1 MRSKSRSTGFAYRF
15 YRGLVQLFP
24 HRFRCAFEC
33 EMLQTTEEAAVWI
46 ERQSLF
52 GLVLLF
58 ADLVVQ
64 VAEAYLR
71 ECLWDLR
78 YEVRLLIR
86 RPVFTFVAVVSMS
99 LAICAGSAFFSELN
113 GTILRDVPG
122 VAKAAELVTLQQPI
136 SYPAYRRFRDHNDL
150 FSSTAAY
157 VAPVPFGVGLNGHT
171 ERIWGH
177 IVTSDYFSTL
187 GVTAAAGRVL
197 DARDEVTQG
206 TPPIVVSDRF
216 WKSNL
221 GSDPDVIG
229 RAIHIN
235 GKLCTIVGVAPD
247 GFQGASPM
255 MFVADLWL
263 PVSAGEAVA
272 PELKDNAL
280 QRPQLTM
287 FHFLGRPRQG
297 VTPLQIET
305 ALDTVQRQVLRDSG
319 HPAKE
324 NGHLLWVASGGK
336 LIPIR
341 ERELGLFAFLPIVV
355 IALLLLI
362 ACSNVVNMLLARA
375 LDRRREVAVQLAMGA
390 SRARLI
396 RQMLMEG
403 LLIASGA
410 GALGFALTCWL
421 MYLLSRLRLPHAMP
435 VRFNVEVDW
444 RVLVFTIGLTT
455 LTGLAIGLL
464 PAIQATSPELVPAL
478 KEGAHLLLRKRRA
491 FSIRNL
497 LVVSQMAGSLTLLL
511 VTGYIVF
518 GMKTMMSGAT
528 GFDAANTQLISV
540 DPIRDGYSPSQAEEF
555 YAKLRDHVKA
565 LPGIVS
571 ATWTEAIPM
580 QPSGKMSFS
589 TDIDGSKRVDQA
601 TKYIVGSDYFQTMG
615 IRILGGRG
623 FVKDDEK
630 ENARSIVVS
639 EALAQ
644 AIFGNDDPV
653 GRRLSLLNRNDSTF
667 GLMGGS
673 AFDYR
678 VPSPDQ
684 SYVVVGVAADVLE
697 TPVAQPGP
705 AVYLPMTEDD
715 YAKPPFQGIT
725 LATRTAPGLDAASIV
740 RTQIAAIDR
749 NLTTFNAETMD
760 DWIEQV
766 MFVVKIGLW
775 SYGLMAAFGLVLASV
790 GLAGVTAYS
799 VSSRVHEIGI
809 RLALGARSNDILR
822 MIMVEGTTLILT
834 GACIGIVLAVLAI
847 HGLAASMDP
856 VAQSIHHSQSD
867 LRIAAGALGVLL
879 MVGLSACYLP
889 ARRSARVNPVVALRQ
904 E

>member
-1 MRSKSRSTGFAYRF
+1 MKGETRSTGFAYRL
-15 YRGLVQLFP
+15 YRNLMRFFP

-33 EMLQTTEEAAVWI
+33 EMLHTSQDAAVWMQ
-46 ERQSLF
+46 RQSLL

-58 ADLVVQ
+58 ADLTVQ
-64 VAEAYLR
+64 LARAYLR
-71 ECLWDLR
+71 ECIWDLR
-78 YEVRLLIR
+78 YEARLLIR
-86 RPVFTFVAVVSMS
+86 KPVFTFVAVVSMS
-99 LAICAGSAFFSELN
+99 LAICAGSSFFSELN

-122 VAKAAELVTLQQPI
+122 VAKADELVTLQQPI
-136 SYPAYRRFRDHNDL
+136 SYPAYRLFRDHKDL

-157 VAPVPFGVGLNGHT
+157 VAPVPFGVGFDGHT

-187 GVTAAAGRVL
+187 GVTAEAGRVL
-197 DARDEVTQG
+197 DARDEVKQG

-221 GSDPDVIG
+221 SSDPDVIG

-235 GKLCTIVGVAPD
+235 GKLCTIVGVTPD

-272 PELKDNAL
+272 PELADNAL
-280 QRPQLTM
+280 ERPQLTM
-287 FHFLGRPRQG
+287 FHFLGRRRQG
-297 VTPLQIET
+297 VAPLQIET
-305 ALDTVQRQVLRDSG
+305 ALDTMQRQMLRDSG
-319 HPAKE
+319 HPATE
-324 NGHLLWVASGGK
+324 NGHLLWVSSGGK

-341 ERELGLFAFLPIVV
+341 ERELGLFAFLPMVV

-375 LDRRREVAVQLAMGA
+375 LDRRREVAVQLALGA

-410 GALGFALTCWL
+410 GVLGFALTCWL
-421 MYLLSRLRLPHAMP
+421 MHLLSRLRLPDAMP
-435 VRFNVEVDW
+435 VRFDVEVDW
-444 RVLVFTIGLTT
+444 RVFVFTVGLTA
-455 LTGLAIGLL
+455 LTGLAIALL
-464 PAIQATSPELVPAL
+464 PAIRATNPELVPAL
-478 KEGAHLLLRKRRA
+478 KEGANLKLRRRRA
-491 FSIRNL
+491 FSVRNL
-497 LVVSQMAGSLTLLL
+497 LVISQMAGSLTLLL
-511 VTGYIVF
+511 VTGFIVF
-518 GMKTMMSGAT
+518 GMKYMMSGAT
-528 GFDAANTQLISV
+528 GFDAGNTQLISV
-540 DPIRDGYSPSQAEEF
+540 DPIRDGYSASQVEEF
-555 YAKLRDHVKA
+555 YPKLLDHVKA
-565 LPGIVS
+565 LPGVVA

-580 QPSGKMSFS
+580 QPSGKMTFT
-589 TDIDGSKRVDQA
+589 TDIDGSKHVGQA
-601 TKYIVGSDYFQTMG
+601 TEYIVGSDYFQIMG
-615 IRILGGRG
+615 IRILRGRG

-630 ENARSIVVS
+630 GSARSIVVS

-644 AIFGNDDPV
+644 AMWRNDDPI
-653 GRRLSLLNRNDSTF
+653 GQRLSLINSNNATF

-673 AFDYR
+673 AFDYSTT
-678 VPSPDQ
+678 SPNQ

-705 AVYLPMTEDD
+705 AVYLPLTQDA
-715 YAKPPFQGIT
+715 YANPPFQGIT
-725 LATRTAPGLDAASIV
+725 LAARTTPGLDAASTI
-740 RTQIAAIDR
+740 RAQFAAMDA

-775 SYGLMAAFGLVLASV
+775 SYGLMALFGLVLASV

-809 RLALGARSNDILR
+809 RLALGARSKDILR
-822 MIMVEGTTLILT
+822 MIMAEGTTLIVV
-834 GACIGIVLAVLAI
+834 GACIGITLAVLVM
-847 HGLAASMDP
+847 HVMAASMDP
-856 VAQSIHHSQSD
+856 VAQSIQHSQSD

-879 MVGLSACYLP
+879 IVGLSACYLP
-889 ARRSARVNPVVALRQ
+889 ARRSAKVDPVIALHQ
-904 E
+904 D

>member
-1 MRSKSRSTGFAYRF
+1 METETRLTGFSYRL
-15 YRGLVQLFP
+15 YRDLVRLFP
-24 HRFRCAFEC
+24 HRFRCAFER

-46 ERQSLF
+46 RRQSLF
-52 GLVLLF
+52 GLVRLF
-58 ADLVVQ
+58 SDLAVQ
-64 VAEAYLR
+64 LAAAYLR
-71 ECLWDLR
+71 ECIWDLC

-86 RPVFTFVAVVSMS
+86 KPVFTFVAIASMS
-99 LAICAGSAFFSELN
+99 LAICAGSSFFSELN

-122 VAKAAELVTLQQPI
+122 VAKADELVTLQQPI
-136 SYPAYRRFRDHNDL
+136 SYPAYMLFRDHKDL

-157 VAPVPFGVGLNGHT
+157 VAPVPFGVGFNGHT

-187 GVTAAAGRVL
+187 GVAAEVGRIL
-197 DARDEVTQG
+197 DARDEVKQG

-221 GSDPDVIG
+221 GADPNVIG
-229 RAIHIN
+229 KAIHIN

-263 PVSAGEAVA
+263 PNSVGEAVA
-272 PELKDNAL
+272 PELADNAL
-280 QRPQLTM
+280 ERPELTM
-287 FHFLGRPRQG
+287 FHFLGRRRQG
-297 VTPLQIET
+297 AAPLQIET
-305 ALDTVQRQVLRDSG
+305 ALDTIQRQMLRDSG
-319 HPAKE
+319 HPATE

-341 ERELGLFAFLPIVV
+341 ERELGFFAFLPMVV

-390 SRARLI
+390 GRARLI
-396 RQMLMEG
+396 RQLIMEG
-403 LLIASGA
+403 MLIAFGA

-421 MYLLSRLRLPHAMP
+421 MHLLSRLRLPDAMP

-444 RVLVFTIGLTT
+444 RVLVFTIGLTA
-455 LTGLAIGLL
+455 LTGLAISLI

-478 KEGAHLLLRKRRA
+478 KEGANLQLRRRRT
-491 FSIRNL
+491 FSVRNL

-518 GMKTMMSGAT
+518 GMKYMMSGAT
-528 GFDAANTQLISV
+528 GFVAGNTQLISV
-540 DPIRDGYSPSQAEEF
+540 DPIRDGYSTSQAEEF
-555 YAKLRDHVKA
+555 YSKILDHLKA
-565 LPGIVS
+565 LPGIVA

-580 QPSGKMSFS
+580 QPSGKLTF
-589 TDIDGSKRVDQA
+589 TTEINGSKRVDQA
-601 TKYIVGSDYFQTMG
+601 TKYIVGSDYFQIMG
-615 IRILGGRG
+615 IRILRGRG

-630 ENARSIVVS
+630 GNVRSIMVS

-644 AIFGNDDPV
+644 TMWRNHDPV
-653 GRRLSLLNRNDSTF
+653 GQRISLVNRNDVTF
-667 GLMGGS
+667 GLMGG
-673 AFDYR
+673 AVFDYR
-678 VPSPDQ
+678 TSSPDQ
-684 SYVVVGVAADVLE
+684 SFVVVGVAADVLE
-697 TPVAQPGP
+697 TPIAPPGP
-705 AVYLPMTEDD
+705 AVYLPLTDND
-715 YAKPPFQGIT
+715 YANPPFQGIT
-725 LATRTAPGLDAASIV
+725 LVTRTTPGLDAASIV
-740 RTQIAAIDR
+740 RAQIAAIDA

-760 DWIEQV
+760 DWVEQV

-775 SYGLMAAFGLVLASV
+775 SYTLMGAFGLVLASV

-809 RLALGARSNDILR
+809 RLALGARYSDILQ
-822 MIMVEGTTLILT
+822 MIMAEGTTLIVI
-834 GACIGIVLAVLAI
+834 GSCIGVALAVLVMRVM
-847 HGLAASMDP
+847 AASMDP
-856 VAQSIHHSQSD
+856 VAQSIQHSQSD
-867 LRIAAGALGVLL
+867 LRIAAGAMGILV

-889 ARRSARVNPVVALRQ
+889 ARRSGRVDPVVALRQ
-904 E
+904 D

>member
-1 MRSKSRSTGFAYRF
+1 METETRLTGFSYRL
-15 YRGLVQLFP
+15 YRDLVRLFP
-24 HRFRCAFEC
+24 HRFRCAFER

-46 ERQSLF
+46 RRQSLF
-52 GLVLLF
+52 GLVRLF
-58 ADLVVQ
+58 SDLAVQ
-64 VAEAYLR
+64 LAAAYLR
-71 ECLWDLR
+71 ECIWDLR

-86 RPVFTFVAVVSMS
+86 RPVFTFVAMASMS
-99 LAICAGSAFFSELN
+99 LAVCAGSSFFSELN
-113 GTILRDVPG
+113 GTILRNVPG
-122 VAKAAELVTLQQPI
+122 VAKADELVTLQQPI
-136 SYPAYRRFRDHNDL
+136 SYPAYMLFRDHKDL

-157 VAPVPFGVGLNGHT
+157 VAPVPFGVGFNGHT

-187 GVTAAAGRVL
+187 GVAAEVGRIL
-197 DARDEVTQG
+197 DARDEVKQG

-221 GSDPDVIG
+221 GADPNVIG
-229 RAIHIN
+229 EAIHIN

-255 MFVADLWL
+255 TFVADLWL
-263 PVSAGEAVA
+263 PISVGEAVA
-272 PELKDNAL
+272 PELADNAL
-280 QRPQLTM
+280 ERPELTM
-287 FHFLGRPRQG
+287 FHFLGRRRQG
-297 VTPLQIET
+297 AAPLQIET
-305 ALDTVQRQVLRDSG
+305 ALDTIQRQMLRDSG
-319 HPAKE
+319 HPATE

-341 ERELGLFAFLPIVV
+341 ERELGFFAFLPMVV

-390 SRARLI
+390 GRARLM
-396 RQMLMEG
+396 RQLIMEG
-403 LLIASGA
+403 MLIAFGA

-421 MYLLSRLRLPHAMP
+421 MHLLSRLRLPDAMP

-444 RVLVFTIGLTT
+444 RVLVFTIGLTA
-455 LTGLAIGLL
+455 LTGLAISLL

-478 KEGAHLLLRKRRA
+478 KEGANLQLRRRRT
-491 FSIRNL
+491 FSVRNL

-518 GMKTMMSGAT
+518 GMKYMMSGGT
-528 GFDAANTQLISV
+528 GFVAGNTQLISV
-540 DPIRDGYSPSQAEEF
+540 DPIRDGYSTSQAEEF
-555 YAKLRDHVKA
+555 YPKLLDHVKA
-565 LPGIVS
+565 LPGVVA

-580 QPSGKMSFS
+580 QPSGKLTFTTETNS
-589 TDIDGSKRVDQA
+589 SKRVNQA
-601 TKYIVGSDYFQTMG
+601 TKYIVGSDYFQIMG
-615 IRILGGRG
+615 IRILRGRG

-630 ENARSIVVS
+630 GNVRSIMVS

-644 AIFGNDDPV
+644 TMWRNHDPV
-653 GRRLSLLNRNDSTF
+653 GQRISLVNRNDVTF
-667 GLMGGS
+667 GLMGG
-673 AFDYR
+673 AVFDYR
-678 VPSPDQ
+678 TSSPDQ

-697 TPVAQPGP
+697 TPVAPPGP
-705 AVYLPMTEDD
+705 AVYLPLTEND
-715 YAKPPFQGIT
+715 YANPPFQGIT
-725 LATRTAPGLDAASIV
+725 LVTRTTPGLDAASIV
-740 RTQIAAIDR
+740 RAQIAAIDA

-760 DWIEQV
+760 DWVEQV

-775 SYGLMAAFGLVLASV
+775 SYTLMGAFGLVLASV

-809 RLALGARSNDILR
+809 RLALGARYSDILQ
-822 MIMVEGTTLILT
+822 MIMAEGTTLIVI
-834 GACIGIVLAVLAI
+834 GSCIGIALAVLVMRVM
-847 HGLAASMDP
+847 AASMDP
-856 VAQSIHHSQSD
+856 VAQSIQHSQSN
-867 LRIAAGALGVLL
+867 LRIAAGAMGILV

-889 ARRSARVNPVVALRQ
+889 ARRSGRVDPVVALRQ
-904 E
+904 D

>member
-1 MRSKSRSTGFAYRF
+1 MESETRSSGFALRLYRNLLRF
-15 YRGLVQLFP
+15 FP
-24 HRFRCAFEC
+24 HRFRCAFEH
-33 EMLQTTEEAAVWI
+33 EMRQTTDEAAVWI
-46 ERQSLF
+46 ERQSLR

-58 ADLVVQ
+58 TDLAVQ
-64 VAEAYLR
+64 ITVAYLR
-71 ECLWDLR
+71 ECIWDVR

-86 RPVFTFVAVVSMS
+86 KPVFTFIAVTSMS

-122 VAKAAELVTLQQPI
+122 VAKAGELITLQQPI
-136 SYPAYRRFRDHNDL
+136 SYPAYRRFRDHEAL

-157 VAPVPFGVGLNGHT
+157 VAPVPFGVGFNGHT
-171 ERIWGH
+171 ERSWGH

-187 GVTAAAGRVL
+187 QVMAETGRVL
-197 DARDEVTQG
+197 DARDEVKQG
-206 TPPIVVSDRF
+206 VPPIVVSDRF
-216 WKSNL
+216 WKNSL

-229 RAIHIN
+229 KPIDIN
-235 GKLCTIVGVAPD
+235 GKLCTIVGVAPE

-272 PELKDNAL
+272 PELADNAL
-280 QRPQLTM
+280 ERPQLTM
-287 FHFLGRPRQG
+287 FHFLGRRRQG
-297 VTPLQIET
+297 VAPLQIET
-305 ALDTVQRQVLRDSG
+305 ALDTMQRQMLRDSG
-319 HPAKE
+319 HPATE
-324 NGHLLWVASGGK
+324 NGHLVWVASGGK

-341 ERELGLFAFLPIVV
+341 ERDLGLFAFLPMVV

-362 ACSNVVNMLLARA
+362 ACSNVVNMLLARV

-390 SRARLI
+390 GRARLV
-396 RQMLMEG
+396 RQLIMEG

-421 MYLLSRLRLPHAMP
+421 MHLLSRLRLPHALP

-444 RVLVFTIGLTT
+444 HVLVFTIGLTA

-464 PAIQATSPELVPAL
+464 PAIQATRPELVPAL
-478 KEGAHLLLRKRRA
+478 KEGANLRVRKRRA
-491 FSIRNL
+491 FSVRNL
-497 LVVSQMAGSLTLLL
+497 LVISQMAGSLTLLL

-518 GMKTMMSGAT
+518 GMERTMSGAI
-528 GFDAANTQLISV
+528 GFDATNTQLISV
-540 DPIRDGYSPSQAEEF
+540 DPIRDGYSVPQAEEF
-555 YAKLRDHVKA
+555 YPKLLDHVRA

-571 ATWTEAIPM
+571 ASWTEAIPM
-580 QPSGKMSFS
+580 QPSGKMTFT

-601 TKYIVGSDYFQTMG
+601 TKYIVGSDYFKTLG
-615 IRILGGRG
+615 IRISRGRG
-623 FVKDDEK
+623 FVKDDEMGS
-630 ENARSIVVS
+630 ARSIVVS

-644 AIFGNDDPV
+644 TIWKNDSPL
-653 GRRLSLLNRNDSTF
+653 GRRLSLLNQNEVAF

-678 VPSPDQ
+678 VTSPDK
-684 SYVVVGVAADVLE
+684 SYVVVGVAGDVLE
-697 TPVAQPGP
+697 NPVEQPGP
-705 AVYLPMTEDD
+705 AVYLPMTEED
-715 YAKPPFQGIT
+715 YSNPPFQGIT
-725 LATRTAPGLDAASIV
+725 LAVRTTPGLDAASIV
-740 RTQIAAIDR
+740 HAQFPEIDA
-749 NLTTFNAETMD
+749 NLTTFNAETME

-766 MFVVKIGLW
+766 MFIVKIGLW

-809 RLALGARSNDILR
+809 RLALGARSKDILR
-822 MIMVEGTTLILT
+822 MIMTEGVTLIVV
-834 GACIGIVLAVLAI
+834 GGCMGIALAVLVM
-847 HGLAASMDP
+847 HVMAASMDP
-856 VAQSIHHSQSD
+856 VAQCIQHSQSD
-867 LRIAAGALGVLL
+867 LRIAAGALVVLV

-889 ARRSARVNPVVALRQ
+889 ARRSARVDPVVALRQ

>member
-1 MRSKSRSTGFAYRF
+1 MIS
-15 YRGLVQLFP
+15 
-24 HRFRCAFEC
+24 
-33 EMLQTTEEAAVWI
+33 
-46 ERQSLF
+46 
-52 GLVLLF
+52 
-58 ADLVVQ
+58 
-64 VAEAYLR
+64 LR
-71 ECLWDLR
+71 ECIWDLR
-78 YEVRLLIR
+78 YELRLLIR
-86 RPVFTFVAVVSMS
+86 RPVFTFVAVASMS
-99 LAICAGSAFFSELN
+99 LAICAGSSFFSELN

-122 VAKAAELVTLQQPI
+122 VAKADELVTLQQPI
-136 SYPAYRRFRDHNDL
+136 SYPAYRLFRDHSDL

-157 VAPVPFGVGLNGHT
+157 VAPVPFGVGFNGHT
-171 ERIWGH
+171 QRIWGH

-187 GVTAAAGRVL
+187 GVTAEAGRIL
-197 DARDEVTQG
+197 DARDEVRQG

-229 RAIHIN
+229 RPIHIN

-263 PVSAGEAVA
+263 PVSAGETVA
-272 PELKDNAL
+272 PELADNAL
-280 QRPQLTM
+280 ERPQLTM
-287 FHFLGRPRQG
+287 FHFLGRRRPG

-305 ALDTVQRQVLRDSG
+305 ALDTVQRQMLRDSG
-319 HPAKE
+319 HPATQS
-324 NGHLLWVASGGK
+324 GHLLWVSSGGK

-341 ERELGLFAFLPIVV
+341 ERELGLFAFLPMVV

-390 SRARLI
+390 GRARLI
-396 RQMLMEG
+396 RQLILEG

-410 GALGFALTCWL
+410 GALGFALTGWL
-421 MYLLSRLRLPHAMP
+421 MHLLSRLRLPHAMP

-444 RVLVFTIGLTT
+444 RVLVFTIGLTA

-478 KEGAHLLLRKRRA
+478 KEGANLQLRRRRA
-491 FSIRNL
+491 FSLRNL

-518 GMKTMMSGAT
+518 GMKYMMSGAS
-528 GFDAANTQLISV
+528 GFEAGNTQLISV
-540 DPIRDGYSPSQAEEF
+540 DPIRDGYSAAQAEEL
-555 YAKLRDHVKA
+555 YPRLLDHVKA
-565 LPGIVS
+565 LPGVVA

-580 QPSGKMSFS
+580 QPSGKMTFT
-589 TDIDGSKRVDQA
+589 TDVDDSKRTDQA
-601 TKYIVGSDYFQTMG
+601 TKYIVGSDYFQIMG
-615 IRILGGRG
+615 IRILRGRG
-623 FVKDDEK
+623 FVQDDEK
-630 ENARSIVVS
+630 GSARSIVVS

-644 AIFGNDDPV
+644 TLWRNDNPV
-653 GRRLSLLNRNDSTF
+653 GQRLSLVNRNDVTF

-678 VPSPDQ
+678 AAPPDQ

-705 AVYLPMTEDD
+705 AVYLPITADD
-715 YAKPPFQGIT
+715 FANPPFQGIT

-740 RTQIAAIDR
+740 RAQVAAIDR

-760 DWIEQV
+760 DWVEQV

-790 GLAGVTAYS
+790 GLAGVTAYA

-809 RLALGARSNDILR
+809 RLALGARSQDILK
-822 MIMVEGTTLILT
+822 MIMAEGMTLIAI
-834 GACIGIVLAVLAI
+834 GSCIGIVLAVLAL
-847 HGLAASMDP
+847 HVMAASMDP
-856 VAQSIHHSQSD
+856 VAQTIQHSQSD
-867 LRIAAGALGVLL
+867 LRIAAGALGVLAI
-879 MVGLSACYLP
+879 VGMLACYLP
-889 ARRSARVNPVVALRQ
+889 ARRSARVDPVVALRQ